1 MEPAVEKFSLPTTLP
16 KRLADLGVNIAVQQT
31 SVVLQ
36 YSIHLCP
43 RQMKRELR
51 LVFPSLSGKENDLLI
66 IPTFQ
71 KTKSSMISYDAET
84 QIEKDEKLELFYRW
98 GTDLVERLREKGFW
112 ADITDPMSGA
122 ALFSTSGPSL
132 YPDVESAEILLR
144 YRPFNLGSCFVMSH
158 PNWGTHVYPAT
169 AFTLAP
175 ADVVAR
181 VLADMQAG
189 PPPAR

>member
-1 MEPAVEKFSLPTTLP
+1 E
-16 KRLADLGVNIAVQQT
+16 
-31 SVVLQ
+31 
-36 YSIHLCP
+36 
-43 RQMKRELR
+43 
-51 LVFPSLSGKENDLLI
+51 
-66 IPTFQ
+66 
-71 KTKSSMISYDAET
+71 
-84 QIEKDEKLELFYRW
+84 
-98 GTDLVERLREKGFW
+98 GFW

-189 PPPAR
+189 SPPAR